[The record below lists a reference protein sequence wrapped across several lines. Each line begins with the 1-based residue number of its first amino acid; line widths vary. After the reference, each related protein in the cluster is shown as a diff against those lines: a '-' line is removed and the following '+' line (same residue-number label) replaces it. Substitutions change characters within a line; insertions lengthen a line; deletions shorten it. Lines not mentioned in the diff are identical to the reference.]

1 MFYARQVVQSFFL
14 AVYILQART
23 HVDVFARVTVF
34 ARKRQGGG
42 PKVKSKNTLRSKLFN
57 DNDRYVIYG
66 AYGVLTVARCS
77 CIQLPTRCNCARRP
91 FLKHYAFHDH
101 SEDSDDI
108 TEAAKLTV
116 AAVRNMFLHAS
127 RN

>member
-66 AYGVLTVARCS
+66 AYTVVVS
-77 CIQLPTRCNCARRP
+77 CAVFIYTTSHAMRLRTPP
-91 FLKHYAFHDH
+91 F
-101 SEDSDDI
+101 SE
-108 TEAAKLTV
+108 AL
-116 AAVRNMFLHAS
+116 RFP
-127 RN
+127 

>member
-1 MFYARQVVQSFFL
+1 M
-14 AVYILQART
+14 
-23 HVDVFARVTVF
+23 DVFARVTVF

-91 FLKHYAFHDH
+91 FLKHCAFHDH